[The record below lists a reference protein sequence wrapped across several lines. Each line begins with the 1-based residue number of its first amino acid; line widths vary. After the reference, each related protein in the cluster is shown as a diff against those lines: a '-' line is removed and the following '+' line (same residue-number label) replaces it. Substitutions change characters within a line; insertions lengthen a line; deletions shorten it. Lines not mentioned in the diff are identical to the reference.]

1 MFVIGHGRHR
11 IVRVGVTDHGVAWH
25 VRCRMLVGAGVPL
38 PPLGDHELLVFWCQ
52 LVVLLSAARA
62 GGYAARCVGQPR
74 VVGELLA
81 GVVLGPSVFG
91 ALWSDGWAWL
101 FPPDERQAGLL
112 LGLAWFGIVLLL
124 MTTGAELDLAT
135 VRDAGRPTMTTA
147 VGSLVVPL
155 ATGLVVGAWLPD
167 RFLGDDD
174 RRWVFALFVGVALA
188 ISSLPVAARIL
199 GDLGLLRR
207 PVGQLVLTVATLND
221 IVGWLLLGVV
231 VSLVEGGTVS
241 VTDLTVAVV
250 GMVVIG
256 AAVIGYGARLLDSA
270 VGAVERLDGGPAAT
284 TSLIVL
290 FTVAV
295 GAATHAIGVEVVIGA
310 FFAGIALRRS
320 TLGGGPVLG
329 HIEVMSNAVF
339 APLFFAVASLRV
351 DLRALDSR
359 SVAVGTVVIVVAATA
374 VKLAGAFGRAR
385 IGGLS
390 NRDSFVAAAS
400 LNARGALEVV
410 VATVGLSVGVLSQAS
425 YAAIVVMALVTTG
438 VAAPLISL
446 ARRRGPDQ

>member
-1 MFVIGHGRHR
+1 
-11 IVRVGVTDHGVAWH
+11 
-25 VRCRMLVGAGVPL
+25 MLVGAGVPL

-52 LVVLLSAARA
+52 LVVLLLAARA
-62 GGYAARCVGQPR
+62 GGYVARRVGQPR

-91 ALWSDGWAWL
+91 EVWVEGWEWL

-124 MTTGAELDLAT
+124 MTTGAELDLET
-135 VRDAGRPTMTTA
+135 VRDAGRPTILTT

-155 ATGLVVGAWLPD
+155 GVGLAVGAWLPAS
-167 RFLGDDD
+167 FLGDDG

-231 VSLVEGGTVS
+231 VSLVEGGSVS
-241 VTDLTVAVV
+241 FGDLAIAVV
-250 GMVVIG
+250 GMIVIG
-256 AAVIGYGARLLDSA
+256 VLVIALGSRFLDRA
-270 VGAVERLDGGPAAT
+270 IVEVERRDGGPAAM
-284 TSLIVL
+284 TSVIVL
-290 FTVAV
+290 FTVAI

-320 TLGGGPVLG
+320 RLGGGDDLH
-329 HIEVMSNAVF
+329 HIEVISNAVF
-339 APLFFAVASLRV
+339 APLFFAVAGLRV
-351 DLRALDSR
+351 DLRALDGR
-359 SVAVGTVVIVVAATA
+359 AVLVGTLVIVAAAT
-374 VKLAGAFGRAR
+374 VGKLAGAYGGGRV
-385 IGGLS
+385 GGLPS
-390 NRDSFVAAAS
+390 RDAFVVAAS

-410 VATVGLSVGVLSQAS
+410 VATVGLSVGVLNQAS
-425 YAAIVVMALVTTG
+425 YAAIVVMALATTAI
-438 VAAPLISL
+438 AAPLISL
-446 ARRRGPDQ
+446 ARRGDRTDGLG